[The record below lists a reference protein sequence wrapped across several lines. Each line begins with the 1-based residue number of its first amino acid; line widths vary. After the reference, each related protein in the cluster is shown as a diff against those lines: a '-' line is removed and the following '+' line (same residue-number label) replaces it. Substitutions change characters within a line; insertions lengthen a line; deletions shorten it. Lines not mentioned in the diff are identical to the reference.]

1 MKYIFL
7 IFYNFLDNFFHLPKI
22 KTFLK
27 KNVYLKKPLIFDI
40 GCHQGKLTRLFF
52 DVYKNAKIYCFE
64 PNKLLINKIK
74 ENNFKKNLILCN
86 YALGEKNQKKN
97 IEINNLDLTSS
108 LAKINLNSFYL
119 KIKKIIVGSNVNSS
133 SQRVKVI
140 KLDRFCELKKI
151 KKIDLIKIDV
161 EGYEYMVLQGAK
173 RVIHNIHYIMIEVQ
187 KNRMYKNYSS
197 YKIEKY
203 LKKNNFVLLKKFNFP
218 FMFFQDRLYKNK
230 KFN

>member
-1 MKYIFL
+1 MRISRSIVTGGAGFIGSNLVDHLVKIGHKV
-7 IFYNFLDNFFHLPKI
+7 IVIDNFVSG
-22 KTFLK
+22 K
-27 KNVYLKKPLIFDI
+27 KANLSHHKKSD
-40 GCHQGKLTRLFF
+40 
-52 DVYKNAKIYCFE
+52 
-64 PNKLLINKIK
+64 
-74 ENNFKKNLILCN
+74 
-86 YALGEKNQKKN
+86 
-97 IEINNLDLTSS
+97 
-108 LAKINLNSFYL
+108 
-119 KIKKIIVGSNVNSS
+119 
-133 SQRVKVI
+133 VKVI